1 MMAHRLRIAV
11 IGGTA
16 SGTAAAAEARRANPE
31 AEVVL
36 FEQNTYVAFGACE
49 IPYFVG
55 GWLKSPDQ
63 LIALTPE
70 EFERTRKVNVR
81 ILHRVEAIHP
91 AERRLVYRHLAYNS
105 VHERSFDRFI
115 LAVGAR
121 PRQLNI
127 PGEDAPNVFYV
138 RLLED
143 AVGMREYLNT
153 EPVRHVVVVGGG
165 YIGVEMAEVLRLR
178 GLQVTLLEPTG
189 KLLSTMLEDELRP
202 ILHRKMEA
210 EGILLRQESVVAF
223 EQNAA
228 GLVEA
233 IVTDRKEKIGCQM
246 VVVAIGIQPNVELA
260 VQAGIRLG
268 ETGAVAVDDQMH
280 TSAPNVWACGD
291 CIEVKRVIDRKP
303 VYVPLSPTAFRT
315 ARVAARNAAR
325 VGRGQPAVF
334 PGVTPASAVK
344 VFGLEV
350 AAVGLNL
357 ARAREQGFDAVSVT
371 IKHWSQAPVMP
382 GARPVY
388 VRLIVERGTA
398 RLLGGE
404 VVGEDGAAL
413 RADVLV
419 PFIRQGLKADD
430 LEQADLIYT
439 PPVAPARD
447 PLWIAASA
455 ARKAALTPV
464 EERIIAPS
472 LRNRGE

>member
-1 MMAHRLRIAV
+1 MAHRLRIAV

-16 SGTAAAAEARRANPE
+16 SGTAAAAEAKRANPE

-55 GWLKSPDQ
+55 GWLQSPDQ

-70 EFERTRKVNVR
+70 EFERTRKVKVR
-81 ILHRVEAIHP
+81 VLHRVEALYP
-91 AERRLVYRHLAYNS
+91 RERRLVYRHLAYNS
-105 VHERSFDRFI
+105 VHERTFDRFI

-121 PRQLNI
+121 PRRLQL
-127 PGEDAPNVFYV
+127 PGEEAPNVFYV

-143 AVGMREYLNT
+143 AVGMREYLES

-189 KLLSTMLEDELRP
+189 KLLNTMIEDELRP
-202 ILHRKMEA
+202 LVHRKLEA
-210 EGILLRQESVVAF
+210 EGIILRQEGVVGF

-228 GLVEA
+228 GLVQA
-233 IVTDRKEKIGCQM
+233 VVTDRKEKIGCQM
-246 VVVAIGIQPNVELA
+246 VVVAIGVQPNVELA
-260 VQAGIRLG
+260 IQAGIQLG
-268 ETGAVAVDDQMH
+268 KTGAIAVDDQMH
-280 TSAPNVWACGD
+280 TSSPNVWACGD
-291 CIEVKRVIDRKP
+291 CIEVKRVVDRTP
-303 VYVPLSPTAFRT
+303 IYLPLSPNAFRT
-315 ARVAARNAAR
+315 ARVAARNATR
-325 VGRGQPAVF
+325 MGRGRPAVF

-344 VFGLEV
+344 IFGLEI
-350 AAVGLNL
+350 AAVGLSL
-357 ARAREQGFDAVSVT
+357 QQAKERGFDAVSVT

-404 VVGEDGAAL
+404 VLGEDGAAL
-413 RADVLV
+413 RADILI
-419 PFIRQGLKADD
+419 PFVRQGLRADD
-430 LEQADLIYT
+430 LEETDLIYT

-455 ARKAALTPV
+455 ARKVALTPV
-464 EERIIAPS
+464 EKRIRLHTTKTS
-472 LRNRGE
+472 RE